1 MRASGKAGGFPV
13 LQLRREAAT
22 QSSTRERSV
31 ENMLDRIVGP
41 LLPVAF
47 VIVLGFIAGKRGRL
61 THSDSLL
68 ISRLVLGWIFPALLL
83 VGMAS
88 TPRSQLL
95 DCRFVFAT
103 LIGIMGMYGA
113 AFAIGWWR
121 YRELK
126 AATLKSFLCG
136 YPDAAFMGI
145 PILQAMFGPA
155 SIYSILVLN
164 LVASLVMIPLTTML
178 LAVASGKGNGRQA
191 FLSSISSAV
200 RRPLMWAPALGI
212 LCSLL
217 QIKFPPVLAD
227 AFTLLGK
234 ATPGVS
240 LLCLGLIMSSVR
252 LKLSSEVWANLG
264 LKLFV
269 HPALMFGATLLL
281 GVHGLYA
288 QQMILLCALP
298 SATIPAMFANEA
310 GAYQS
315 EAATSI
321 LISTVLSIVTFSMA
335 IYLVDGG
342 LAAA

>member
-1 MRASGKAGGFPV
+1 
-13 LQLRREAAT
+13 
-22 QSSTRERSV
+22 
-31 ENMLDRIVGP
+31 MLDRIAGP

-61 THSDSLL
+61 NHSDSLL

-88 TPRSQLL
+88 TPRSQLFDFRL
-95 DCRFVFAT
+95 IVAT
-103 LIGIMGMYGA
+103 FIGIMGMYTA
-113 AFAIGWWR
+113 ALLIGWWR

-126 AATLKSFLCG
+126 AATLKGFVNG

-145 PILQAMFGPA
+145 PILQAMFGA
-155 SIYSILVLN
+155 GSIYSVLILN
-164 LVASLVMIPLTTML
+164 LIASLVMIPLTTML
-178 LAVASGKGNGRQA
+178 LTVASGEGSGTRA
-191 FLSSISSAV
+191 FLSSVKSAV

-212 LCSLL
+212 VCSLL
-217 QIKFPPVLAD
+217 QIKFPPVLAES
-227 AFTLLGK
+227 FNLLGK

-240 LLCLGLIMSSVR
+240 LLCLGLIMSSVK
-252 LKLSSEVWANLG
+252 LKLSNEVWTNLG
-264 LKLFV
+264 LKLLI
-269 HPALMFGATLLL
+269 HPALMFAATVLL

-321 LISTVLSIVTFSMA
+321 LVSTVLSIVTFSAA

>member
-1 MRASGKAGGFPV
+1 
-13 LQLRREAAT
+13 
-22 QSSTRERSV
+22 
-31 ENMLDRIVGP
+31 MLDRIVGP

-47 VIVLGFIAGKRGRL
+47 VIVLGFIAGKRKRL

-68 ISRLVLGWIFPALLL
+68 ISRLVLGWIFPALLF

-88 TPRSQLL
+88 TPRAQLF
-95 DCRFVFAT
+95 DFKFIFAT
-103 LIGIMGMYGA
+103 FIGIMGMYA
-113 AFAIGWWR
+113 IALVIGWWR
-121 YRELK
+121 YRDLK
-126 AATLKSFLCG
+126 AATLKGFVNG

-145 PILQAMFGPA
+145 PILGAMFGPG
-155 SIYSILVLN
+155 SIYSVLVLN
-164 LVASLVMIPLTTML
+164 LIASLLMIPLTTML
-178 LAVASGKGNGRQA
+178 LTVASGKGNGTQA
-191 FLSSISSAV
+191 FLSSISGAV

-212 LCSLL
+212 LFSLL
-217 QIKFPPVLAD
+217 QIKLHPVVAES
-227 AFTLLGK
+227 FNLLGK

-240 LLCLGLIMSSVR
+240 LLCLGLIMSSVK
-252 LKLSSEVWANLG
+252 LKLSNEVWANLG
-264 LKLFV
+264 LKLFI
-269 HPALMFGATLLL
+269 HPALMFAATVLM

-310 GAYQS
+310 GTYQS

-321 LISTVLSIVTFSMA
+321 LVSTMLSIVTFSAA

>member
-1 MRASGKAGGFPV
+1 
-13 LQLRREAAT
+13 
-22 QSSTRERSV
+22 
-31 ENMLDRIVGP
+31 MLDRIVGP

-68 ISRLVLGWIFPALLL
+68 ISRLVLGWIFPALLF

-88 TPRSQLL
+88 TPRAQLF
-95 DCRFVFAT
+95 DFKFIFAT
-103 LIGIMGMYGA
+103 FIGIMGMYA
-113 AFAIGWWR
+113 IALVIGWWR
-121 YRELK
+121 YRDLK
-126 AATLKSFLCG
+126 AATLKGFVNG

-145 PILQAMFGPA
+145 PILGAMFGPG
-155 SIYSILVLN
+155 SIYSVLVLN
-164 LVASLVMIPLTTML
+164 LIASLLMIPLTTML
-178 LAVASGKGNGRQA
+178 LTVASGKGNGTQA
-191 FLSSISSAV
+191 FLSSISGAV

-212 LCSLL
+212 LFSLL
-217 QIKFPPVLAD
+217 QIKLNPVVAES
-227 AFTLLGK
+227 FNLLGK

-240 LLCLGLIMSSVR
+240 LLCLGLIMSSVK
-252 LKLSSEVWANLG
+252 LKLSNEVWANLG
-264 LKLFV
+264 LKLFI
-269 HPALMFGATLLL
+269 HPALMFAATVLL

-310 GAYQS
+310 GTYQS

-321 LISTVLSIVTFSMA
+321 LVSTALSIVTFSAA

-342 LAAA
+342 LAAG

>member
-1 MRASGKAGGFPV
+1 
-13 LQLRREAAT
+13 
-22 QSSTRERSV
+22 
-31 ENMLDRIVGP
+31 
-41 LLPVAF
+41 
-47 VIVLGFIAGKRGRL
+47 VIVLGYIAGKRGRL
-61 THSDSLL
+61 NHSDSLL

-88 TPRSQLL
+88 TPRAQLFDIKL
-95 DCRFVFAT
+95 IVAT
-103 LIGIMGMYGA
+103 FIGIMGMYA
-113 AFAIGWWR
+113 AALLIGWWR
-121 YRELK
+121 HRELK
-126 AATLKSFLCG
+126 AATLKGFVCG

-145 PILQAMFGPA
+145 PILQAMFGA
-155 SIYSILVLN
+155 GSIYSVLILN
-164 LVASLVMIPLTTML
+164 LIASLLMIPLTTML
-178 LAVASGKGNGRQA
+178 LTVASGKGSGVQA
-191 FLSSISSAV
+191 FVASVRSAV

-212 LCSLL
+212 VCSLL
-217 QIKFPPVLAD
+217 QIKFPPVLAE
-227 AFTLLGK
+227 AFNLLGK

-240 LLCLGLIMSSVR
+240 LLCLGLIMSSVK

-264 LKLFV
+264 LKLFI
-269 HPALMFGATLLL
+269 HPALMFAATVML

-321 LISTVLSIVTFSMA
+321 LVSTVLSIITFSAA

>member
-1 MRASGKAGGFPV
+1 
-13 LQLRREAAT
+13 
-22 QSSTRERSV
+22 
-31 ENMLDRIVGP
+31 MLDRIVGP

-47 VIVLGFIAGKRGRL
+47 VIVLGFIAGKRKRL
-61 THSDSLL
+61 NHSDSLL

-88 TPRSQLL
+88 TPRSQLFDFRL
-95 DCRFVFAT
+95 ILAT
-103 LIGIMGMYGA
+103 FIGIMGMYTVA
-113 AFAIGWWR
+113 LLLGWWR

-126 AATLKSFLCG
+126 AATLKGFVNG

-145 PILQAMFGPA
+145 PILQAMFGPG
-155 SIYSILVLN
+155 SIYSVLVLN
-164 LVASLVMIPLTTML
+164 LIASLVMIPLTTML
-178 LAVASGKGNGRQA
+178 LTVASGEGSGTQA
-191 FLSSISSAV
+191 FLASIKSAV

-212 LCSLL
+212 VCSLL
-217 QIKFPPVLAD
+217 QIKFPPVLAE
-227 AFTLLGK
+227 AFNLLGK

-240 LLCLGLIMSSVR
+240 LLCLGLIMSSVK
-252 LKLSSEVWANLG
+252 LKLSGEVCANLG
-264 LKLFV
+264 LKLLI
-269 HPALMFGATLLL
+269 PPLLMFAATVLL

-321 LISTVLSIVTFSMA
+321 LISTVLSIVTFSAA

>member
-1 MRASGKAGGFPV
+1 
-13 LQLRREAAT
+13 
-22 QSSTRERSV
+22 
-31 ENMLDRIVGP
+31 MLEKIIGP

-47 VIVLGFIAGKRGRL
+47 VIMLGFIAGKRGRL
-61 THSDSLL
+61 NHLDSLL

-83 VGMAS
+83 IGMAS
-88 TPRSQLL
+88 TPRAQLFDFRL
-95 DCRFVFAT
+95 IVAT
-103 LIGIMGMYGA
+103 FIGIMGMYA
-113 AFAIGWWR
+113 VALLLGWWR

-126 AATLKSFLCG
+126 AATLKGFVNG

-145 PILQAMFGPA
+145 PILQAMFGA
-155 SIYSILVLN
+155 GSIYSVLVLN
-164 LVASLVMIPLTTML
+164 LIASLVMIPLTTML
-178 LAVASGKGNGRQA
+178 LTVANGEGSGTRA
-191 FLSSISSAV
+191 FLSSVRSAV

-217 QIKFPPVLAD
+217 QVKLPPALAES
-227 AFTLLGK
+227 FNLLGK

-240 LLCLGLIMSSVR
+240 LLCLGLILSSVK
-252 LKLSSEVWANLG
+252 LKLSSEVWSNLG
-264 LKLFV
+264 LKLLI
-269 HPALMFGATLLL
+269 HPALMFAATVALS
-281 GVHGLYA
+281 VHGLFA

-310 GAYQS
+310 SAYQS

-321 LISTVLSIVTFSMA
+321 LISTVLSVFTFSFA